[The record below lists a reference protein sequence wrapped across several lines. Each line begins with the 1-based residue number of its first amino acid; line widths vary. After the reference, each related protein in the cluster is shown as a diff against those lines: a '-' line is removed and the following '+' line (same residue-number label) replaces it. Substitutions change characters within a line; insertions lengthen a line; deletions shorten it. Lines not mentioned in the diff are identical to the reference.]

1 MNERSRDEGLPLS
14 CHVAV
19 LVAEVLQW
27 LCVEPG
33 QTVVDGTVGGGGTP
47 RGFSPNSAQRGGFL
61 GWIEMTRCSKNPDWF
76 STILGAASIRPVTPN
91 SATFCPRQGILVGRL
106 TGSCWTSAC
115 HLTNLQ
121 TTTAVLGLPTM
132 VRSTSGS
139 TTRGGRRHGNGWLRL
154 RRGSWS
160 SVCGCGGKR
169 GTAEGLLRGWFND
182 DGNLRSELEK
192 NLPRR
197 LSTPS
202 ADAEDVV
209 IRRHGCS
216 RRCGS
221 QSMTS
226 WSTWSGRLPTR
237 CRRAWPP
244 AGGSLSSRSIH

>member
-1 MNERSRDEGLPLS
+1 MRDRLFPAMSRSLWQRCWSGCVSSRGKPSSTGLLAG
-14 CHVAV
+14 V
-19 LVAEVLQW
+19 
-27 LCVEPG
+27 
-33 QTVVDGTVGGGGTP
+33 GTP
-47 RGFSPNSAQRGGFL
+47 RGFSPNSGQRGGFL
-61 GWIEMTRCSKNPDWF
+61 GWIEMTRCSKKPGRF
-76 STILGAASIRPVTPN
+76 STIPDAVSIRPVTPN

-106 TGSCWTSAC
+106 TESCWTSAC

-121 TTTAVLGLPTM
+121 TTTEVLGLPTM
-132 VRSTSGS
+132 VRLTSGS

-154 RRGSWS
+154 RKGSWN

-169 GTAEGLLRGWFND
+169 GTAEGLLRGWCND
-182 DGNLRSELEK
+182 VGNRRSEPEK

-197 LSTPS
+197 LSTPL

-209 IRRHGCS
+209 IRRHECS
-216 RRCGS
+216 RRCGL

-244 AGGSLSSRSIH
+244 AGDSLSSRSIH